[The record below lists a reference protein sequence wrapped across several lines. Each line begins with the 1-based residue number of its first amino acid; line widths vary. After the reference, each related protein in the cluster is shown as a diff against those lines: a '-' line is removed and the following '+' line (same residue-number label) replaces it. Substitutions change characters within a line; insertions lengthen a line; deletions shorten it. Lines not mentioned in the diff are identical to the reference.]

1 MYFVQSMQADE
12 RRAMD
17 HEPLTP
23 AAEAAIAALTEL
35 TGTTPATEMT
45 AGALT
50 IRADTAHMPAQC
62 WPRLVAV
69 LETGT
74 SYGMTT
80 TAAGTRTVWLR
91 IAPGETP
98 RP

>member
-1 MYFVQSMQADE
+1 MA
-12 RRAMD
+12 
-17 HEPLTP
+17 
-23 AAEAAIAALTEL
+23 AAINALATL
-35 TGTTPATEMT
+35 TRTTPTTEVT
-45 AGALT
+45 AGSLT
-50 IRADTAHMPAQC
+50 IRATTTGIPAQH
-62 WPRLVAV
+62 WQRLVDV

-91 IAPGETP
+91 IQLGETH